1 MSHRARVLRK
11 LGAAVAACAL
21 LATGCGSGGSAEDA
35 KEINVVLVNTPWARA
50 LSEHVPEFEKKTGLK
65 VNLQQ
70 YAQEQAR
77 DKIFVSLSSQSSD
90 LDVFNVLPSN
100 EGFKWRAANLFE
112 DLQGHLDKAPADY
125 EADGF
130 TKSMLNA
137 SRLDGQLVGIPVNVE
152 GPVVFYRKDLL
163 QKYDVEVPTSIDELI
178 EAGKTVHE
186 KSGGK
191 YVTATRGLSP
201 TVAYTFGNVL
211 HNLGMEWTA
220 DNGKPTFNDPKT
232 IEAIEKYVALASDAG
247 PKGVVNNGPVQNAG
261 LMASGKAAFMIDSSN
276 ELDSVVGK
284 ESKVGDKLG
293 VMPIPEGPGGS
304 HPTLLSWN
312 LGMSKFS
319 QKKGNAWKFIEW
331 ATSPEMMLTLAKD
344 GVAPPRTDLW
354 KDKSFLELHEMP
366 AEKDWVASVQEI
378 VETGTGEVGPPARDQ
393 DKARRLIG
401 DQIDSVILGESS
413 PEEAAANIQ
422 KGLTP
427 LVAEGE

>member
-1 MSHRARVLRK
+1 MSHRVRALRTV
-11 LGAAVAACAL
+11 GAAVATCAL
-21 LATGCGSGGSAEDA
+21 LATACGSGGSAEDA
-35 KEINVVLVNTPWARA
+35 KELNVVLVNTPWARA
-50 LSEHVPEFEKKTGLK
+50 LSEHVPEFEKETGLK

-77 DKIFVSLSSQSSD
+77 DKTFVSLSSQSSD

-112 DLQGHLDKAPADY
+112 DLDDDLKKSSDDY

-130 TKSMLNA
+130 TKSMLDA

-163 QKYDVEVPTSIDELI
+163 KKYDVEVPTSIDELI
-178 EAGKTVHE
+178 AAGKTVHD

-211 HNLGMEWTA
+211 HNLGLEWTEG
-220 DNGKPTFNDPKT
+220 GKPSFDDPKAV
-232 IEAIEKYVALASDAG
+232 EAVEKYVALASDAG

-276 ELDSVVGK
+276 ELDSVVGS

-293 VMPIPEGPGGS
+293 VMPIPAGPGGS

-354 KDKSFLELHEMP
+354 EDKSFLDLHQKP
-366 AEKDWVASVQEI
+366 AEKEWVESVKEI

-401 DQIDSVILGESS
+401 DQIDSVILGKST
-413 PEEAAANIQ
+413 PEQAATEIQ
-422 KGLTP
+422 EGLTP